1 MADPVNFQHIQ
12 CGYSHALLLDEEN
25 KAYSFGAGL
34 YGQLGTETENDL
46 AQAPIPV
53 PDVNDGYDKVQKIA
67 CGAHFSLCY
76 SELGILYYWGML
88 VPDDTN
94 SIQWIPNFM
103 SISLPHDSTEIELLS
118 FKLVDIKATFR
129 EVLACDSTGK
139 VYHCDL
145 NYTQTLKNY
154 SKEIQRTIGAAHQIM
169 LGRGNHIFF

>member
-1 MADPVNFQHIQ
+1 
-12 CGYSHALLLDEEN
+12 
-25 KAYSFGAGL
+25 
-34 YGQLGTETENDL
+34 
-46 AQAPIPV
+46 
-53 PDVNDGYDKVQKIA
+53 
-67 CGAHFSLCY
+67 
-76 SELGILYYWGML
+76 
-88 VPDDTN
+88 
-94 SIQWIPNFM
+94 M